1 MVKLS
6 SAALAAAVMLPTCAA
21 FAPASSYLTNTGM
34 MKSLVATNMIPV
46 ELVTEVPAALL
57 SAADVAT
64 NTATAAASSTN
75 LLSFSDQGQNLAGI
89 FFQASLLPY
98 LGFLYF
104 LSFRGNRTPNLGNFG
119 WQYLLLFVLGTIPSG
134 IITKSVYGL
143 SLANVDWLHGGAEAL
158 LTMTNV
164 LIVLGFR
171 EAMTNP
177 SYNENGSK
185 YGNTPKFV
193 AGGIALAFA
202 ATCALG
208 TKLGFEGH
216 SAFLY
221 GIGNLPVD
229 TVTSLPFVMHSEP
242 ENALSIPTWAIHCSS
257 VIEFLF
263 AMDIIWKFSET
274 TGNEKWKGLTWGMLP
289 LHASGICACTY
300 HFFYNPSSL
309 QFLVEL
315 QAFFTLLGNL
325 TVAIAAYRIADSNGW
340 NLRELNPFPKSEVS
354 PEGIAIDE
362 AAALPYNVMETSES
376 ELVLAGKL
384 AALTIGSSYIIKY
397 GELAFDLPFSENG
410 VAAGAMVFGIPA
422 ITAFLYYNRGKE
434 ETGEGFSLPSFGGK
448 DGEGLS
454 MADVKKF
461 GVSGTLAYVLTE
473 LAFWAVAFPVASTA
487 LYQTTG
493 HWPDVF
499 NDNSDR
505 AAVLAFIFTGANIAR
520 LLVPLRL
527 GAALA
532 LAPWV
537 DENIINRGGASE
549 E

>member
-1 MVKLS
+1 MFSIS
-6 SAALAAAVMLPTCAA
+6 SAAVLAAIMLPTCAA
-21 FAPASSYLTNTGM
+21 FAPAASQITNNGL
-34 MKSLVATNMIPV
+34 KSLVATNMIPAA

-64 NTATAAASSTN
+64 TTATATSSN
-75 LLSFSDQGQNLAGI
+75 LLSFADQGQNLAGI

-104 LSFRGNRTPNLGNFG
+104 LSFRANRTPNLGNFG

-134 IITKSVYGL
+134 IITKSVYGQ
-143 SLANVDWLHGGAEAL
+143 SLANTDWLHGGAEAL
-158 LTMTNV
+158 LTMTNI

-177 SYNENGSK
+177 SYNESGSK
-185 YGNTPKFV
+185 FGNTPKFI
-193 AGGIALAFA
+193 AGGIAVAFA

-208 TKLGFEGH
+208 TKIGFEGH
-216 SAFLY
+216 SEFLY
-221 GIGNLPVD
+221 GIGNLPTD

-263 AMDIIWKFSET
+263 AMDIIWKFAET

-315 QAFFTLLGNL
+315 QAFFTLLGNI
-325 TVAIAAYRIADSNGW
+325 TVAIAAYRIAASNGW
-340 NLRELNPFPKSEVS
+340 TLGELNPFPKSEVS

-362 AAALPYNVMETSES
+362 AAALPYNVVETSES
-376 ELVLAGKL
+376 ELLLAGKL
-384 AALTIGSSYIIKY
+384 AALTVVSSYIIKY
-397 GELAFDLPFSENG
+397 GELSSDLPFSENG
-410 VAAGAMVFGIPA
+410 VAAGAIVFGIPA

-434 ETGEGFSLPSFGGK
+434 ETGEGFSLPSFGGE

-537 DENIINRGGASE
+537 DANIINREGASDQE
-549 E
+549 